1 MASTLSGKA
10 AIVGVDESDRIGI
23 VPDKTALQLQA
34 EAARNA
40 LRDAGIDKGEVDG
53 LFTAGLSTSELGEYL
68 GIHPT
73 YTDGTSVGGSSFV
86 IHLGHAVTAIANGL
100 CRVALIS
107 HGESGR
113 SRVGVGARG
122 GLYGNNAAQFEAPW
136 GLPTPVGA
144 YGLACSRHMSL
155 YGTTHEQLA
164 EIAVATRKWAA
175 MNPKAMMREPITIQ
189 DVHPGCAE

>member
-1 MASTLSGKA
+1 MPSSLSGRA
-10 AIVGVDESDRIGI
+10 AIVGVDESDRIGT

-53 LFTAGLSTSELGEYL
+53 LFTAGISTTELGEYL
-68 GIHPT
+68 GIRPT

-100 CRVALIS
+100 CSVALIT

-113 SRVGVGARG
+113 SRVGVPGRAFTPQSMSG
-122 GLYGNNAAQFEAPW
+122 QFEAPW
-136 GLPTPVGA
+136 GNPSPVGSYA
-144 YGLACSRHMSL
+144 LACSRHMAL
-155 YGTTHEQLA
+155 YGTTSEQL
-164 EIAVATRKWAA
+164 
-175 MNPKAMMREPITIQ
+175 
-189 DVHPGCAE
+189 